1 MILAAVGMAKEA
13 RLVQGPGVRAV
24 AGGARADLLEQ
35 RLKAAL
41 DSQDIE
47 GVISVGL
54 GGALDPTL
62 AVGDIV
68 VGSEVLRPRGRWIAD
83 PFWTTRLHDRLPTSR
98 LGPIFGS
105 GDMVLHTLDKAKLR
119 LKHGAALVDM
129 ESHMAARLATARGL
143 PFAVLRVVSDTAG
156 LSLPGAVAAGVRP
169 DGGMDLMGVLGALA
183 RDPKQLP
190 ALMRVGRDADVA
202 FKALKDACGRLGTDF
217 AFAR

>member
-35 RLKAAL
+35 RLKAVL
-41 DSQDIE
+41 DAGEIE
-47 GVISVGL
+47 AVISIGL

-83 PFWTTRLHDRLPTSR
+83 PVWSTRLYDRLPGAR
-98 LGPIFGS
+98 LAPIFGS
-105 GDMVLHTLDKAKLR
+105 GDMVLHTLEKAKLR

-129 ESHMAARLATARGL
+129 ESHVAARLAAARGL
-143 PFAVLRVVSDTAG
+143 PFAALRVVSDTAG
-156 LSLPGAVAAGVRP
+156 LSLPDAVLAGIRP

-183 RDPKQLP
+183 RSPGQLP
-190 ALMRVGRDADVA
+190 ALMRVGRDADLA
-202 FKALKDACGRLGTDF
+202 FKALKDACARLGTDF
-217 AFAR
+217 AFAH